1 MEASRFEHDSWTLR
15 DMDAF
20 YGAVEA
26 ISNLTLNGKPMAVRS
41 MSMLSS
47 SNYEPG
53 SSCLNQW
60 DPGRSFMAALV
71 LHIVGK
77 PIDNSAGIYDK
88 QYEQSEEF
96 QQELKVKVHELLV
109 EQE

>member
-1 MEASRFEHDSWTLR
+1 MMKGKGTDDYLPWQSHHIIYISAK
-15 DMDAF
+15 
-20 YGAVEA
+20 AVEA

-60 DPGRSFMAALV
+60 DPGRSFMAAL
-71 LHIVGK
+71 
-77 PIDNSAGIYDK
+77 GIYDK

>member
-1 MEASRFEHDSWTLR
+1 MNKILYV

-47 SNYEPG
+47 SNYEVYFDLDIVFVL
-53 SSCLNQW
+53 SSLNLLNHGIAY
-60 DPGRSFMAALV
+60 PHLV
-71 LHIVGK
+71 
-77 PIDNSAGIYDK
+77 
-88 QYEQSEEF
+88 F
-96 QQELKVKVHELLV
+96 T
-109 EQE
+109 